1 MTQAR
6 RRHMARLERLAA
18 PLLEQIS
25 LAGEQLEDEI
35 GARIYGDALIHAA
48 NFSLIVLFGDPQ
60 IDEPVSSA
68 WERCCKSGSPLFDKF
83 SNAKRLK
90 DFGSPFDH
98 GARRCAQYFRE
109 CAMPHLPG
117 ANDKEKFAPIFA
129 GAPLWL
135 LWFSWADAT
144 MAALDLPPRDRSDI
158 CKFLRSK
165 DNFFGWPAFANHTS
179 TTGNF
184 SLFRFKSRAPPA
196 WPTALSNLFLS
207 ARLVERIV
215 ASREEHDVVVGVQPT
230 GDGARAVEQIQLHE
244 FILHAEPHAS
254 EIALIHDL
262 ARSRP

>member
-68 WERCCKSGSPLFDKF
+68 WERCCKSDSPMLFDKF

-117 ANDKEKFAPIFA
+117 ANDKEKFAPISA
-129 GAPLWL
+129 GAPIAQGTCISIRGARDEVQSRL
-135 LWFSWADAT
+135 LAHPKVRC
-144 MAALDLPPRDRSDI
+144 LLRP
-158 CKFLRSK
+158 FLR
-165 DNFFGWPAFANHTS
+165 AL
-179 TTGNF
+179 
-184 SLFRFKSRAPPA
+184 LFRYPTFGYFRTCQTAMRAIRRNY
-196 WPTALSNLFLS
+196 L
-207 ARLVERIV
+207 
-215 ASREEHDVVVGVQPT
+215 
-230 GDGARAVEQIQLHE
+230 
-244 FILHAEPHAS
+244 
-254 EIALIHDL
+254 
-262 ARSRP
+262 